1 MGSITKGILGPVRGK
16 VGTVVGSSWNG
27 IEYIR
32 AYVATRTSAT
42 SPAQETQ
49 QAKFA
54 LVNSFVK
61 SMKPFLEISYK
72 AAAKKMTGA
81 NAATSQIFRNA
92 VTGIYPNFTINYP
105 MVKVSAGT
113 GLLNGAAPAALSSA
127 PGVLNFNW
135 TDNTGDNAKF
145 SDKAMLVAYCAL

>member
-72 AAAKKMTGA
+72 AAAKKNDWCQCCDFA
-81 NAATSQIFRNA
+81 DLQERCHRH
-92 VTGIYPNFTINYP
+92 
-105 MVKVSAGT
+105 
-113 GLLNGAAPAALSSA
+113 LSK
-127 PGVLNFNW
+127 LH
-135 TDNTGDNAKF
+135 
-145 SDKAMLVAYCAL
+145 Y